1 MLDNQTKYTVDE
13 HYVSRFVVENFAD
26 ARGYVQV
33 VDIAND
39 PPACYKLLP
48 KNILYERD
56 MYEFRNAD
64 GTYFDRNAVENWFS
78 SIENVLAPELR
89 DVLHNQKAAPGV
101 KREKEAWMAL
111 LLAFQ
116 LVRIPAIKKPFANA
130 DLSKACNTESESLF
144 RNAFYH
150 MALRSD
156 RHAFNYL
163 EGNGLTLSE
172 ADKKLLG
179 GKSLL
184 SEVASFILSEC
195 FIYLMTSENRPF
207 CLPDMPVLIDAFQDA
222 KYIYPVAPR
231 HAIAC
236 CLFSTASQSQADG
249 FAFVDDS
256 TVKVI
261 NQLLIGKATRHVIC
275 NPYDK
280 KEVIE
285 LMGG

>member
-1 MLDNQTKYTVDE
+1 MAKSCVQNTVKE
-13 HYVSRFVVENFAD
+13 HYVSQFVLGNFAD
-26 ARGYVQV
+26 MAGYVQV
-33 VDIAND
+33 IDVAET
-39 PPACYKLLP
+39 PPKCFKLLP
-48 KNILYERD
+48 KNVLYERD
-56 MYEFRNAD
+56 MYEFKNND
-64 GTYFDRNAVENWFS
+64 GTYFERNAVENWLS
-78 SIENVLAPELR
+78 SIESALAPKLKNVLNGRE
-89 DVLHNQKAAPGV
+89 AAP
-101 KREKEAWMAL
+101 RITAEDDAWMAL
-111 LLAFQ
+111 LLALQ
-116 LVRIPAIKKPFANA
+116 LVRIPAIKKLFINA
-130 DLSKACNTESESLF
+130 DLSRACNTECEPLF
-144 RNAFYH
+144 RNAFYQ
-150 MALRSD
+150 MTLRSD
-156 RHAFNYL
+156 RHAFDYL
-163 EGNGLTLSE
+163 EGNGLSLNKT
-172 ADKKLLG
+172 DRKLLG
-179 GKSLL
+179 GRSLL
-184 SEVASFILSEC
+184 AEVASFILSEC

-207 CLPDMPVLIDAFQDA
+207 CLPDMPVLVDAFQDA